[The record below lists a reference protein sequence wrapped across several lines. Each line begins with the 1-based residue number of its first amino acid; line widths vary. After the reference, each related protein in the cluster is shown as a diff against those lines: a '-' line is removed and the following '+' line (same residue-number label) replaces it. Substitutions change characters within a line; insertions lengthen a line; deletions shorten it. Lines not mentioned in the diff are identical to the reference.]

1 MQKLLAMLATALVGA
16 IGDYLKKNPELVDR
30 AVDRL
35 GDRLTEKLPDLS
47 DLDDQI
53 VAKLPDLSGLP
64 EDISQALTAVLDGLF
79 GKLNLPVVGDL
90 GGVFKN
96 ILGIGSNKGIFGGP
110 Q

>member
-64 EDISQALTAVLDGLF
+64 EAISGLVAEVLGGLSLPLLGNVGDIFKGF
-79 GKLNLPVVGDL
+79 GKGH
-90 GGVFKN
+90 
-96 ILGIGSNKGIFGGP
+96 
-110 Q
+110 

>member
-64 EDISQALTAVLDGLF
+64 ADISGALAKMFGDLTANLF
-79 GKLNLPVVGDL
+79 SFIPFGSIGKG
-90 GGVFKN
+90 
-96 ILGIGSNKGIFGGP
+96 NK
-110 Q
+110 